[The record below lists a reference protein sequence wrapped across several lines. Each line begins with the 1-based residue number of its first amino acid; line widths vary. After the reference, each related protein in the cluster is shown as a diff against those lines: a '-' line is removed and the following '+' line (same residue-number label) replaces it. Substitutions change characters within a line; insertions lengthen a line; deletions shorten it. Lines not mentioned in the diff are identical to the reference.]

1 MGTRGP
7 APKPTALRILHG
19 DHPGRIN
26 TREPQSAL
34 GLPKPPRWLRRAA
47 RPHYRAL
54 GAVLDGMRVLQAA
67 DAYELGVLAETF
79 TRWLEIRDSVEVD
92 ETGKA
97 KIKIPGRDGGTV
109 RDPALMEERAA
120 RADFN
125 RLAMQFGLTPA
136 SRTSLIAGA
145 ADDDTGAAALLS

>member
-26 TREPQSAL
+26 TREPQLGIGPPKRPFWLRKESQRYFRELVRVLEPGRVLTPADGYAL
-34 GLPKPPRWLRRAA
+34 GLL
-47 RPHYRAL
+47 
-54 GAVLDGMRVLQAA
+54 A
-67 DAYELGVLAETF
+67 DAFARYVEA
-79 TRWLEIRDSVEVD
+79 RDAVE
-92 ETGKA
+92 A
-97 KIKIPGRDGGTV
+97 IKVSGRDGGKV
-109 RDPALMEERAA
+109 RDPALTAESHAA
-120 RADFN
+120 ALVH
-125 RLAMQFGLTPA
+125 RLMMQFGLTPA